1 MHVVF
6 RRRVHFRRNPSISK
20 PLHVIAFVLHGLIVG
35 DDSDFDAGLVACNN
49 CVGEVVVGDVEDAD
63 IERLLGA
70 VDVVDQL
77 LHVRFAWEEESLHV
91 ARFRSVQVLLSSG
104 DVGTQVFEDLFV
116 TAILHLRLG
125 NLEKQV
131 HSLLTSF
138 IFLTFRHL
146 VKLSG
151 QFL

>member
-20 PLHVIAFVLHGLIVG
+20 PLYVIAFVLHGLIVG
-35 DDSDFDAGLVACNN
+35 DNSDFDAGLVARDD
-49 CVGEVVVGDVEDAD
+49 CVGQVIVCNVKDAD
-63 IERLLGA
+63 VERLLGA

-91 ARFRSVQVLLSSG
+91 ARFRIVQVLLSSG
-104 DVGTQVFEDLFV
+104 DMGTQVFENLFV
-116 TAILHLRLG
+116 TAILHLRLC

-131 HSLLTSF
+131 HSLLASVHL
-138 IFLTFRHL
+138 LTFRHL
-146 VKLSG
+146 VKLSSK
-151 QFL
+151 FL